1 MSNWIEQIR
10 SEEFNRALK
19 EIRAGKDANVVIE
32 SMSKR
37 LNAKLLH
44 PVIKEIGNVDS
55 SFNVEESRKNYNK
68 IMGINGSSIG

>member
-1 MSNWIEQIR
+1 MNDWAEQVR
-10 SEEFNRALK
+10 SAELNRALK

-44 PVIKEIGNVDS
+44 PLLKEISNVEP
-55 SFNVEESRKNYNK
+55 SFNIEESRKNYNK
-68 IMGINGSSIG
+68 IMRIK

>member
-1 MSNWIEQIR
+1 MNDWADKVR
-10 SEEFNRALK
+10 SAELNRALK

-44 PVIKEIGNVDS
+44 PLLKEISNVEP
-55 SFNVEESRKNYNK
+55 SFNIEESRKKYNK
-68 IMGINGSSIG
+68 IMRING

>member
-1 MSNWIEQIR
+1 MNDGAEQAR
-10 SEEFNRALK
+10 SAELNRALK

-44 PVIKEIGNVDS
+44 PLLKEISNVEP
-55 SFNVEESRKNYNK
+55 SFNVEESRKKYNK
-68 IMGINGSSIG
+68 IMRING

>member
-1 MSNWIEQIR
+1 MNNWADQVRFAEL
-10 SEEFNRALK
+10 NRALK

-44 PVIKEIGNVDS
+44 PLLKEISNVEP
-55 SFNVEESRKNYNK
+55 SFNIEESRKKYNK
-68 IMGINGSSIG
+68 IMRING